1 MFIGFMNRKDFVEKF
16 DYHFFKARRKIIDFV
31 YITYSKIHR
40 YFYFGNFRK
49 KHISY
54 GFIDG
59 KFQITSVDHTDFI
72 KNVQKKI
79 NKLANNSDRK
89 KFVKLA
95 LTQALD
101 GCNFIVFSVAGE
113 DNKYIQ
119 FWTGEHQL
127 KYNFYA
133 NDINK
138 LKNCFLSVVGL
149 LSEMGFV
156 NDSVVEYKGRM
167 TFKIDKGTN
176 YISVD
181 ANFRKDLDLASE
193 FADVVFKQIYKTKG
207 KLVAKVE

>member
-1 MFIGFMNRKDFVEKF
+1 MSNLSTF
-16 DYHFFKARRKIIDFV
+16 DYHFFRARRKFLDFV
-31 YITYSKIHR
+31 FTTYFKVKR
-40 YFYFGNFRK
+40 YLYNGNFTK
-49 KHISY
+49 KHIS
-54 GFIDG
+54 FAMVNG
-59 KFQITSVDHTDFI
+59 KFQVTSTNHEDFI
-72 KNVQKKI
+72 LAIQKKLDKFSLK
-79 NKLANNSDRK
+79 NDRK
-89 KFVKLA
+89 KFIKLA
-95 LTQALD
+95 LTESLE
-101 GCNFIVFSVAGE
+101 GCNFIIFSVSSE
-113 DNKYIQ
+113 DNKFVQ

-133 NDINK
+133 NDVNK

-149 LSEMGFV
+149 LSEMEFV

-193 FADVVFKQIYKTKG
+193 FVDVVFKQIYKTKD